1 MNSTQNTVQF
11 KKITQNRKGV
21 SRTEMYNVTG
31 ITVLDGRISQITVPL
46 G

>member
-11 KKITQNRKGV
+11 KKITQNIKGV
-21 SRTEMYNVTG
+21 SRTELYNVTG
-31 ITVLDGRISQITVPL
+31 VTVLDGRMSQMTVPL